1 MQKELKAIGLA
12 IVSLLLTVVT
22 ANAQTAITSLGG
34 DVTSQAGSLNYTIGQ
49 IDASSA
55 IGQGQASLNEGVQ
68 QTYTVEELRVRT
80 SGKDIQVL
88 VYPNPTMDGVYVE
101 IPDSEIGLRYELLA
115 STGSILKSGTL
126 NDTKQKIEMNAY
138 PVATYVL
145 RVMGKDSE
153 YDFKIARIK

>member
-1 MQKELKAIGLA
+1 MQKQLKAIGLT
-12 IVSLLLTVVT
+12 IVLLLLIVT
-22 ANAQTAITSLGG
+22 TTSAQTAITSLGG
-34 DVTSQAGSLNYTIGQ
+34 DVASLAGSLNYTIGQ

-68 QTYTVEELRVRT
+68 QTYTVEELRVKT
-80 SGKDIQVL
+80 PEKDIQIL

-101 IPDSEIGLRYELLA
+101 IPDSEIGLCYELLA
-115 STGSILKSGTL
+115 PTGSILKSGTL

-153 YDFKIARIK
+153 YNCKIVRIK

>member
-1 MQKELKAIGLA
+1 MYNMQKQLKAIGLA
-12 IVSLLLTVVT
+12 MVLFAT
-22 ANAQTAITSLGG
+22 ANAQTATTSLGG
-34 DVTSQAGSLNYTIGQ
+34 DVASPAGSLNYTIGQ

-80 SGKDIQVL
+80 PEKDIQII
-88 VYPNPTMDGVYVE
+88 VYPNPTMDGVFVE

-115 STGSILKSGTL
+115 PTGSILKSGTL

-153 YDFKIARIK
+153 YDFKIVRIK

>member
-1 MQKELKAIGLA
+1 MQKQLKTIGLA
-12 IVSLLLTVVT
+12 MVLFAT

-34 DVTSQAGSLNYTIGQ
+34 DVASPVGSLNYTIGQ
-49 IDASSA
+49 IDVRSA

-80 SGKDIQVL
+80 PEKDIQVL
-88 VYPNPTMDGVYVE
+88 VYPNPTMDGVFVE
-101 IPDSEIGLRYELLA
+101 IPDSEIGMCYELLA
-115 STGSILKSGTL
+115 PTGSILKSGTL

-145 RVMGKDSE
+145 RVMSKDSE
-153 YDFKIARIK
+153 YDFKIVRIK